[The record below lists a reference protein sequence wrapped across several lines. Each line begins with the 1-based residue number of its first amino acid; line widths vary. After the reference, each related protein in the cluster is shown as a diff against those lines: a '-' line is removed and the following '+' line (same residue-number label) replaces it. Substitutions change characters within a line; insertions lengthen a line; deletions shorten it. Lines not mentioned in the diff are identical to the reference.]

1 MTSLALF
8 VLSEYINK
16 ANYITTKD
24 FLSDYVVSRTS
35 LVRLDFLVAVILII
49 GLTFH
54 LIRIL
59 VMLRWKK
66 WFAFQGKLNKTRV
79 NYLSQHRR
87 LMRCGFDKGYD
98 FDMKR
103 LRLNKAEYLMIK
115 LEELEKM
122 QDK

>member
-16 ANYITTKD
+16 ASYITTKD
-24 FLSDYVVSRTS
+24 FLSDYVISRTE
-35 LVRLDFLVAVILII
+35 LVRLDFLVAVILTI

-54 LIRIL
+54 LCIIL

-79 NYLSQHRR
+79 NYP
-87 LMRCGFDKGYD
+87 
-98 FDMKR
+98 
-103 LRLNKAEYLMIK
+103 
-115 LEELEKM
+115 
-122 QDK
+122 